1 MKYTGNI
8 CRGCNKVFTQDD
20 DIVVCPEC
28 GTPQHRECYEKENR
42 CVNYENHAEG
52 IVWKSEIR
60 QEPEK
65 KTEKK
70 EEMLTCPNC
79 GHQNPPGTTVCESCS
94 MKFTLFGMNVVDA
107 INREEREKTN
117 NNKDIPDYQ
126 PPFTLGQ
133 GEGFENTNKS
143 NPDEAPAT
151 PSQVAEALTEIL
163 SGNNQTESDGRLR
176 FNGPFPQTD
185 EIDGVRTNTI
195 GNFIGS
201 NAMSYISKFKKLQS
215 GKKLS
220 FNFAA
225 FFLTPF
231 WFFYRKLY
239 KQGIIFMTAFI
250 TISILAVPAS
260 LEAAEY
266 AQQLLSVTAAENA
279 SPEQLLEIYNE
290 FIRNS
295 APMLIFSALSFA
307 IRLFSG
313 FFANH
318 SYKKYVIEQAGKAER
333 LDSMNTATSFVI
345 KYGGASIF
353 IAIGAFFA
361 NELLTM
367 LISYM
372 L

>member
-1 MKYTGNI
+1 MNYIGNI

-52 IVWKSEIR
+52 LVWQSEIKH
-60 QEPEK
+60 EPEK
-65 KTEKK
+65 KEEKK
-70 EEMLTCPNC
+70 AEMLTCPNC
-79 GHQNPPGTTVCESCS
+79 GHQNPPGATVCENCS

-107 INREEREKTN
+107 INREEREKN
-117 NNKDIPDYQ
+117 NSNENIPDYQ

-133 GEGFENTNKS
+133 GEGFENTNRS
-143 NPDEAPAT
+143 TPEEASAT
-151 PSQVAEALTEIL
+151 PSQVAEALTDIL
-163 SGNNQTESDGRLR
+163 SGNNQTENDGRLR
-176 FNGPFPQTD
+176 FKGPFPQTD

-201 NAMSYISKFKKLQS
+201 NAMSYIAKFKKLQA

-250 TISILAVPAS
+250 TISILSVPSS
-260 LEAAEY
+260 LEVADY
-266 AQQLLSVTAAENA
+266 AQQFISAAAAENA
-279 SPEQLLEIYNE
+279 STDQLLVLYNE
-290 FIRNS
+290 FLQKS
-295 APMLIFSALSFA
+295 VPMLLFSALGFA
-307 IRLFSG
+307 VRLFGG
-313 FFANH
+313 FFANIT
-318 SYKKYVIEQAGKAER
+318 YKKYVIEQTSKIER
-333 LDSMNTATSFVI
+333 FDSMNTATPFII

-353 IAIGAFFA
+353 IAVASFFA
-361 NELLTM
+361 NELLMM
-367 LISYM
+367 LISS
-372 L
+372 LL